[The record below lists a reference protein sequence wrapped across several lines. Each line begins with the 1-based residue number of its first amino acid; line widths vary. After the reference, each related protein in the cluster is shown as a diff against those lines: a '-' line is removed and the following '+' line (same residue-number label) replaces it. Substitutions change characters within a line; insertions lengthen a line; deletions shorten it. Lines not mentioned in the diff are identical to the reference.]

1 MYLEDE
7 IGPEEEEA
15 LLREIAKRIWDYGME
30 TAAIMFLETSKPIAY
45 IGAQMGQ
52 AVLLPLL
59 NFAGDVPFERG
70 DKYLRI
76 VQSKDNLE
84 KLIQILEYI
93 AIHEKLP
100 EPEFSE
106 NKKKDPEVEIS
117 SEPEP
122 EGKREEKRKGWK
134 RFFPF

>member
-1 MYLEDE
+1 VYLGDE
-7 IGPEEEEA
+7 IGPEEAEA

-30 TAAIMFLETSKPIAY
+30 TAAIMVLETSKPMAF

-59 NFAGDVPFERG
+59 NFAGDAPMEKG
-70 DKYLRI
+70 DKYLSV

-84 KLIQILEYI
+84 KLIQMLEYI

-106 NKKKDPEVEIS
+106 NRKEDQKVETS
-117 SEPEP
+117 PDPEP
-122 EGKREEKRKGWK
+122 EDKGEEERKGWK
-134 RFFPF
+134 RFLPF

>member
-1 MYLEDE
+1 MYLGDE
-7 IGPEEEEA
+7 IGPEEAEA

-30 TAAIMFLETSKPIAY
+30 TAAIMFLETSKPMAF

-59 NFAGDVPFERG
+59 NFAGDVQMERG
-70 DKYLRI
+70 DKYLSV

-84 KLIQILEYI
+84 KLIQMLEYI

-106 NKKKDPEVEIS
+106 NRKEDQEVETS
-117 SEPEP
+117 PDPEP
-122 EGKREEKRKGWK
+122 EDKGEERKGWK
-134 RFFPF
+134 RFLPF

>member
-1 MYLEDE
+1 VYLGDE
-7 IGPEEEEA
+7 IGPEEAEA

-30 TAAIMFLETSKPIAY
+30 TAAIMFLETSKPIAF

-59 NFAGDVPFERG
+59 NFAGDVQMERG
-70 DKYLRI
+70 DKYLSV

-84 KLIQILEYI
+84 KLIQMLEYI

-106 NKKKDPEVEIS
+106 NRKEDQEVETS
-117 SEPEP
+117 PDPEP
-122 EGKREEKRKGWK
+122 EDKGEERKGWK
-134 RFFPF
+134 RFLPF

>member
-15 LLREIAKRIWDYGME
+15 LLREMAKGIWGIGME

-59 NFAGDVPFERG
+59 NFAGDVPMERG
-70 DKYLRI
+70 DKYLRV

-106 NKKKDPEVEIS
+106 NRKEDPEAEIS
-117 SEPEP
+117 PEPEP
-122 EGKREEKRKGWK
+122 EDKGEVERKGWK
-134 RFFPF
+134 RFLPF

>member
-15 LLREIAKRIWDYGME
+15 LLREMAKGIWGIGME
-30 TAAIMFLETSKPIAY
+30 TAAIMFLETSKPLAF

-59 NFAGDVPFERG
+59 NFAGDVPMERG
-70 DKYLRI
+70 DKYLRV

-106 NKKKDPEVEIS
+106 NRKEDPEAEIS
-117 SEPEP
+117 PEPEP
-122 EGKREEKRKGWK
+122 EDKGEEERKGWK
-134 RFFPF
+134 RFLPF

>member
-1 MYLEDE
+1 VYLGDE
-7 IGPEEEEA
+7 IGPEETEA

-30 TAAIMFLETSKPIAY
+30 TAAIMVLETSKPMAF

-59 NFAGDVPFERG
+59 NFAGDAPMEKG
-70 DKYLRI
+70 DKYLSV

-84 KLIQILEYI
+84 KLIQMLEYI

-106 NKKKDPEVEIS
+106 NRKEDQEAETSPD
-117 SEPEP
+117 PEP
-122 EGKREEKRKGWK
+122 EDKGEEERKGWK
-134 RFFPF
+134 RFLPF

>member
-1 MYLEDE
+1 MYLGDE
-7 IGPEEEEA
+7 IGPEEAEA

-30 TAAIMFLETSKPIAY
+30 TAAIMFLETSKPIAF

-59 NFAGDVPFERG
+59 NFAGDVQMERG
-70 DKYLRI
+70 DKYLSV

-84 KLIQILEYI
+84 KLIQMLEYI

-106 NKKKDPEVEIS
+106 NRKEDQEVETS
-117 SEPEP
+117 PDPEP
-122 EGKREEKRKGWK
+122 EDKGEERKGWK
-134 RFFPF
+134 RFLPF

>member
-1 MYLEDE
+1 MYLGDE
-7 IGPEEEEA
+7 IGPEEAEA

-30 TAAIMFLETSKPIAY
+30 TAAIMFLETSKPMAF

-59 NFAGDVPFERG
+59 NFAGDVAMEKG
-70 DKYLRI
+70 DKYLSV

-84 KLIQILEYI
+84 KLIQMLEFI

-106 NKKKDPEVEIS
+106 NRKEDQEAETSPD
-117 SEPEP
+117 PEP
-122 EGKREEKRKGWK
+122 EDKGEEERKGWK
-134 RFFPF
+134 RFLPF